1 MPLAIFWATLV
12 EGILAFVA
20 THIDDFFLLVLLFA
34 QAQLQPLWKG
44 WHIWLGRLLGLGRVD
59 PAQLSGIPGGP
70 AVAATCD
77 WAAGVDPDCGR
88 AVGNCGN
95 LSWKKPWKKSWKNC
109 KSAQPKRLGQF
120 FLPPPALM
128 SMLLTF
134 ANGGDNVSLYVPLFA
149 GSTPLQLALFATI
162 FFLMK
167 GLWFAMA
174 QKLTMQPAVAKVLT
188 ERTEHWVP
196 WILVGLG
203 VWILFKNETW
213 RWLLS

>member
-1 MPLAIFWATLV
+1 
-12 EGILAFVA
+12 
-20 THIDDFFLLVLLFA
+20 
-34 QAQLQPLWKG
+34 
-44 WHIWLGRLLGLGRVD
+44 
-59 PAQLSGIPGGP
+59 
-70 AVAATCD
+70 
-77 WAAGVDPDCGR
+77 
-88 AVGNCGN
+88 
-95 LSWKKPWKKSWKNC
+95 
-109 KSAQPKRLGQF
+109 
-120 FLPPPALM
+120 
-128 SMLLTF
+128 MLLTF

-149 GSTPLQLALFATI
+149 GSTPLRLALFSTI

>member
-44 WHIWLGRLLGLGRVD
+44 WHIWLGGYLGLAGLIL
-59 PAQLSGIPGGP
+59 LSSLGYLGG
-70 AVAATCD
+70 
-77 WAAGVDPDCGR
+77 
-88 AVGNCGN
+88 
-95 LSWKKPWKKSWKNC
+95 L
-109 KSAQPKRLGQF
+109 L
-120 FLPPPALM
+120 LPPPAIGLLGVIPIAVGGWKLWQPEPEETLEKELEELRERLTQKAWPILLPSPVLM
-128 SMLLTF
+128 SMLFTF